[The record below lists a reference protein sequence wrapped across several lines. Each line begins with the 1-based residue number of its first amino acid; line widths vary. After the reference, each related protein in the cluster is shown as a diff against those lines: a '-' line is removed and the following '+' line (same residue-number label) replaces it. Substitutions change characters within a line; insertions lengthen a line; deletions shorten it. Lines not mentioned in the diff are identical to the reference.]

1 MKLRRSLA
9 VALLLAAPLSAPST
23 AAWSADEPSIVVA
36 GSQPVSQAELDRGRY
51 LVRVGGCNDCHTA
64 GYVADYGGT
73 PEQDWLLGDDTAF
86 VGRWGTAFA
95 SNLRLTLLR
104 YNDDQWLARAR
115 SLEDSAVMPAERL
128 RTMSDADLL
137 AVLRYV
143 QWLGPRGEPAPP
155 ALPPGEAWV
164 GASVRYERTTP

>member
-1 MKLRRSLA
+1 MNLRRFLA
-9 VALLLAAPLSAPST
+9 VALLASAPVSCGLAAEDT
-23 AAWSADEPSIVVA
+23 AVIVA
-36 GSQPVSQAELDRGRY
+36 GSQPVAQSELERGRY

-115 SLEDSAVMPAERL
+115 SLDDSAVMPSERL
-128 RTMSDADLL
+128 RSMSDADLL

-143 QWLGPRGEPAPP
+143 QWLGPRGEPAPQP
-155 ALPPGEAWV
+155 LPPGDAWI
-164 GASVRYERTTP
+164 GTSVRYTPATP